1 MKKVIMLNLS
11 RKKDKVDFVPLN
23 KRKIGSDIQA
33 RILTADR
40 YFPWNGSD
48 VDKFDRIWGDLDYIT
63 GIPFLIYSENIH
75 KYDEYESVHPAFSIR
90 FIFYL
95 LLIVCKSWILGTF
108 KDKRL
113 YLEHTPLS
121 VVKYIV
127 LGFMVDTKYFKQILR
142 WQLTYSTLR
151 CYFLKNKTDVLIY
164 HGEFNGWGMAVS
176 WACRDSGVVPIA
188 HQHGVVGPEYAQY
201 KNLGNIVNYIASA
214 LLLNSEN
221 QYNFF
226 KSLPIKTYLAGSRR
240 LKFIETEHKKEINYL
255 VIPTIT
261 DTKFF
266 QKEIRKSHL
275 NFHVKPHPLRKSGW
289 NYDNVTLVE
298 ENIESLICKSKVVIA
313 SAGTSLIYAI
323 KHRIKLILI
332 DCADSCKD
340 RFIIENNLPKTL
352 DEAIEANRFIVVN
365 DYGYYYKKCD
375 PDEYL
380 KIIGEIYDNETYSV
394 SEFNKSK
401 NV

>member
-1 MKKVIMLNLS
+1 MIILNLS
-11 RKKDKVDFVPLN
+11 RKKDQVNFVPLN
-23 KRKIGSDIQA
+23 KGKIGSDIQA

-48 VDKFDRIWGDLDYIT
+48 VNKFDRIWGDLDHIT
-63 GIPFLIYSENIH
+63 GIPFLIYSENRH
-75 KYDEYESVHPAFSIR
+75 KYAEYESVHPALSIR

-113 YLEHTPLS
+113 YLEHTPLT
-121 VVKYIV
+121 VVKYII
-127 LGFMVDTKYFKQILR
+127 LGFIVDKKYFKHILR

-164 HGEFNGWGMAVS
+164 HGEFNGWGMAIS
-176 WACRDSGVVPIA
+176 WACRDSGVIPIA
-188 HQHGVVGPEYAQY
+188 HQHGLVGPEYMQY
-201 KNLGNIVNYIASA
+201 KKLGNIVNYIASA

-226 KSLPIKTYLAGSRR
+226 KDLPVKTYLAGSRR
-240 LKFIETEHKKEINYL
+240 LKFIETEQKKEIDYL
-255 VIPTIT
+255 VIPTT
-261 DTKFF
+261 VDTKFF
-266 QKEIRKSHL
+266 QKEIKKSNIH
-275 NFHVKPHPLRKSGW
+275 FHVKPHPLSKSGW

-298 ENIESLICKSKVVIA
+298 GNIESLICKSKVVIA

-323 KHRIKLILI
+323 KHKIKLILI
-332 DCADSCKD
+332 DCADSREN

-352 DEAIEANRFIVVN
+352 AEAIEENRFIFVK
-365 DYGYYYKKCD
+365 DFEYYYKECTS
-375 PDEYL
+375 DEYL
-380 KIIGEIYDNETYSV
+380 KIISEIYENETNPV
-394 SEFNKSK
+394 S
-401 NV
+401 